1 MIVAGASFGSAV
13 GGILGFVF
21 LAVFFMWYYKRNHPT
36 NAVEPTTQESTGD
49 MLKQL
54 LYYAIPISIGALV
67 LPIMQLIDS
76 TLDITRLEASGMAH
90 SQALVQYGYLASY
103 AMPIINLPFI
113 ITTAVSASLVPTIA
127 NLYEQKDHD
136 GVNNNIRTSLMLTII
151 LMLPAAAGLATLGT
165 PICTLLYNN
174 SASGAALSYVAFTV
188 LAVGVYQVSGG
199 ALQGLGR
206 VFIPMSSLII
216 GAIIKAVLNYVLLAQ
231 PGADIRMAAIS
242 TVVAFTVAALHNL
255 YQLGRIVGWKWFS
268 LKQLVIKPVVAT
280 LVMAIAV
287 TAVKFFFV
295 DLIGRAFLI
304 TACGVV
310 VGVVVYFVVLFLI
323 GGIDRDTLEKVPK
336 IGPKLAS
343 KWGGK

>member
-1 MIVAGASFGSAV
+1 
-13 GGILGFVF
+13 
-21 LAVFFMWYYKRNHPT
+21 
-36 NAVEPTTQESTGD
+36 
-49 MLKQL
+49 
-54 LYYAIPISIGALV
+54 
-67 LPIMQLIDS
+67 
-76 TLDITRLEASGMAH
+76 
-90 SQALVQYGYLASY
+90 
-103 AMPIINLPFI
+103 MP
-113 ITTAVSASLVPTIA
+113 
-127 NLYEQKDHD
+127 Y
-136 GVNNNIRTSLMLTII
+136 
-151 LMLPAAAGLATLGT
+151 
-165 PICTLLYNN
+165 
-174 SASGAALSYVAFTV
+174 
-188 LAVGVYQVSGG
+188 
-199 ALQGLGR
+199 
-206 VFIPMSSLII
+206 
-216 GAIIKAVLNYVLLAQ
+216 IKAVLNYVLLAQ